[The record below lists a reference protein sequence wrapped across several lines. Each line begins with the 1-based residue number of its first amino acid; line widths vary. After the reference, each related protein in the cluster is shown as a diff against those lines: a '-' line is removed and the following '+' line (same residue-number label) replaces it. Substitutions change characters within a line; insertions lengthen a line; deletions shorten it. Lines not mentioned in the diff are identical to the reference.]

1 MLENCSEACGW
12 IAGLVAALSFGTFG
26 VPIKSVKD
34 RIKVDP
40 LVMQSYKT
48 LICFITCWFV
58 IPLGE
63 PLRFTPW
70 GIVSGMFWVP
80 GATAG
85 IYGIQNAGLAVSVGT
100 WSSLIVISSF
110 CWGIIVFGE
119 SVKSKFQALLAS
131 FVLILGLIGMS
142 FYSAPVKE
150 KISFLKKGKNKKI
163 KKGIDEDDENLTSPL
178 LVGDSNVDESN
189 LNMTTNASEDM
200 NKSMDFLESSSDE
213 ENGEVELIPLTTGVL
228 SVEDVDG
235 TGTNE
240 NNKSTVVVRT
250 STATNKDFA
259 GGKIIKR
266 RKKELKKTNRDKDVG
281 VEGVSD
287 TKNASAAPNDNDEL
301 IHFFGMFSLTK
312 RQLGLLGAIIN
323 GVWGSNNMI
332 PMHYARAQGFYGAG
346 YLISYSVGS
355 MIVTVALWLI
365 RYSYNVY
372 YYNGDFNKA
381 FNALP
386 QFHFRILIVPGSLA
400 GFLYSLGNFCSIITV
415 TALGQ
420 GVGYS
425 FVQTSMLVSGLWGIF
440 YFGEVKGSERIF
452 KWMMSSIVTLIG
464 ILSLS
469 YEHQGS
475 AAH

>member
-1 MLENCSEACGW
+1 
-12 IAGLVAALSFGTFG
+12 
-26 VPIKSVKD
+26 
-34 RIKVDP
+34 
-40 LVMQSYKT
+40 
-48 LICFITCWFV
+48 
-58 IPLGE
+58 
-63 PLRFTPW
+63 
-70 GIVSGMFWVP
+70 MFWVP

-332 PMHYARAQGFYGAG
+332 PMHYAR
-346 YLISYSVGS
+346 
-355 MIVTVALWLI
+355 
-365 RYSYNVY
+365 
-372 YYNGDFNKA
+372 
-381 FNALP
+381 
-386 QFHFRILIVPGSLA
+386 
-400 GFLYSLGNFCSIITV
+400 
-415 TALGQ
+415 
-420 GVGYS
+420 
-425 FVQTSMLVSGLWGIF
+425 
-440 YFGEVKGSERIF
+440 
-452 KWMMSSIVTLIG
+452 
-464 ILSLS
+464 
-469 YEHQGS
+469 
-475 AAH
+475 